1 MAASSQRDLDII
13 DQHIAEAEERIG
25 RQTDLVEELR
35 RDHQGTVAEEAAQ
48 LLSTMVDA
56 LEEMKEH
63 RRIIIEKLNP
73 PKPP

>member
-1 MAASSQRDLDII
+1 MASQRDLGIT
-13 DQHIAEAEERIG
+13 DQHIAEAEEPIG

-35 RDHQGTVAEEAAQ
+35 RDHQGTVAEEAQQ

-56 LEEMKEH
+56 LEEMKER
-63 RRIIIEKLNP
+63 RRIIIEQLNP